1 MEYSK
6 DFQNELGRSIRVEVK
21 EGWENSHPE
30 LCQEPYKVI
39 DIRIIGPDSESQNTI
54 TVREAEELH
63 KALSEVLQHVSST
76 K

>member
-21 EGWENSHPE
+21 ARMEYSHPE
-30 LCQEPYKVI
+30 SCQEPYKVI
-39 DIRIIGPDSESQNTI
+39 DMRIIGPHSESQNII
-54 TVREAEELH
+54 TVKEAEELH
-63 KALSEVLQHVSST
+63 KALSAVLGKS